1 MLTLCGRS
9 RIEGRMMILG
19 HSGVPPNVMT
29 CSSFRVDWSR
39 GLGSVGGQS
48 LPIPIDLRTR
58 PYNSASTTVQH
69 VTSVFIHHFELQFSN
84 FNNESIKL
92 YLNQ

>member
-9 RIEGRMMILG
+9 RIEGGIMILG
-19 HSGVPPNVMT
+19 HSGVPPNVMIRI
-29 CSSFRVDWSR
+29 SFRVDWSR

-48 LPIPIDLRTR
+48 LPFPIDLRTR

-69 VTSVFIHHFELQFSN
+69 VIRRLAFT
-84 FNNESIKL
+84 
-92 YLNQ
+92 